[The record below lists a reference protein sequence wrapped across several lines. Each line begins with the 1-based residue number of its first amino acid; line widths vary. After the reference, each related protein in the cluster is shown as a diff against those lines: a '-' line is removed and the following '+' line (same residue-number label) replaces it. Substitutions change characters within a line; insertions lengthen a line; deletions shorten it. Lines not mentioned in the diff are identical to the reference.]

1 MVSFGCSR
9 FAGRQEAATMASK
22 TRTGN
27 SEKYNK
33 HMDLD
38 ERNSIANIIA
48 TNRDRDG
55 SMKITLASIGRML
68 GKDPTSISKEVRNR
82 RTAKT
87 SDIKVTPRNYC
98 EHCRNRHSCSEQN
111 LCPTH
116 CGKFCRNCANCFNL
130 CPSFIFAACPHT
142 THFPWVCNG
151 CSKRA
156 HCRYPHYYYQPK
168 TAQAEYETLK
178 SECREGINMS
188 LSEFSTMNQIVSDG
202 LKKGQSIAHIVEANK
217 DRIPVSQR
225 QIYTYLHKDLF
236 YAGIMDSRRIPKMKP
251 RKKKDEN
258 PIVVRKAKTGRTFE
272 DFQGLLMQD
281 LSLAFFQI
289 DTVEGKQGGKVLLTL
304 HCVKTH
310 FQFAFLLDSK
320 HSINVVKTFDHIQ
333 NVLGMQRFQLLFS
346 VLLADNGVEFSDIQG
361 IEVDSATGEKRSSI
375 YFCHPNS
382 AFEKGACEKNHELI
396 RCIIPKGA
404 SMDHL
409 TQNKINLMMSH
420 INSYKRK
427 STDFSTPYDLFC
439 ATYGQGIL
447 DTLCISRI
455 PENEVMLR
463 PALLK

>member
-1 MVSFGCSR
+1 
-9 FAGRQEAATMASK
+9 MASK
-22 TRTGN
+22 EKKAHG
-27 SEKYNK
+27 EKYNK

-38 ERNSIANIIA
+38 QRNSIANIIA
-48 TNRDRDG
+48 TNRNPDG
-55 SMKITLASIGRML
+55 SMKITLASIGQML
-68 GKDPTSISKEVRNR
+68 GKDPTSISKEVKSR
-82 RTAKT
+82 RISKPSARKL
-87 SDIKVTPRNYC
+87 KPQNYC
-98 EHCRNRHSCSEQN
+98 VLCKNQTECVAKNV
-111 LCPTH
+111 CPTRCGELCKGCTH
-116 CGKFCRNCANCFNL
+116 CFEL
-130 CPSFIFAACPHT
+130 CPSFQGKDCPHT

-151 CSKRA
+151 CIKRA
-156 HCRYPHYYYQPK
+156 YCNLPHYYYQPK

-188 LSEFSTMNQIVSDG
+188 LSEFNTMNQIVSDG
-202 LKKGQSIAHIVEANK
+202 LKKGQSIAHIVETNK
-217 DRIPVSQR
+217 DQIPVSQR
-225 QIYTYLHKDLF
+225 QVYAYLHKDLF

-251 RKKKDEN
+251 RKKNDEN
-258 PIVVRKAKTGRTFE
+258 PIVVRKAKIGRTFE
-272 DFQGLLMQD
+272 DFQELLMQD
-281 LSLAFFQI
+281 LSLVFFQI
-289 DTVEGKQGGKVLLTL
+289 DTVEGKQGGKVLFTL

-320 HSINVVKTFDHIQ
+320 HSINVVRTFDHLQ
-333 NVLGMQRFQLLFS
+333 DVLGMQTFRLLFS
-346 VLLADNGVEFSDIQG
+346 VLLADNGTEFSDIQG
-361 IEVDSATGEKRSSI
+361 IEVDAATGEKRSSI

-396 RCIIPKGA
+396 RCIIPKGT

-409 TQNKINLMMSH
+409 TQDKINLMMAH

-447 DTLCISRI
+447 DTLRISRI

>member
-1 MVSFGCSR
+1 
-9 FAGRQEAATMASK
+9 MASK
-22 TRTGN
+22 ARKEC

-33 HMDLD
+33 HMDL
-38 ERNSIANIIA
+38 EQRNLISNIIA
-48 TNRDRDG
+48 TNRNPDG
-55 SMKITLASIGRML
+55 SMKISLASIGRMV
-68 GKDPTSISKEVRNR
+68 GKDPTSISKEVKNR
-82 RTAKT
+82 RITRAHVR
-87 SDIKVTPRNYC
+87 DLTPKNYC
-98 EHCRNRHSCSEQN
+98 VMCKNREDCNARNVCSTRCGELCRSCS
-111 LCPTH
+111 LC
-116 CGKFCRNCANCFNL
+116 FDL
-130 CPSFIFAACPHT
+130 CPSFEIRDCRHT
-142 THFPWVCNG
+142 SHFPWVCNG
-151 CSKRA
+151 CAKRV
-156 HCRYPHYYYQPK
+156 HCRLPHYYYQPK
-168 TAQAEYETLK
+168 TAQAEYESLK

-217 DRIPVSQR
+217 DQIPVSQR

-258 PIVVRKAKTGRTFE
+258 TTVVRKAKIGRTFE
-272 DFQGLLMQD
+272 DFQELLMQD
-281 LSLAFFQI
+281 LSLVFFQI

-320 HSINVVKTFDHIQ
+320 HSINVVRTFDHIQ
-333 NVLGMQRFQLLFS
+333 NVLGMQTFQLLFS
-346 VLLADNGVEFSDIQG
+346 VLLADNGTEFSDIQG
-361 IEVDSATGEKRSSI
+361 IELDATTGEKRSSI

-396 RCIIPKGA
+396 RCIIPKGT

-409 TQNKINLMMSH
+409 TQDKINLMMSH

-447 DTLCISRI
+447 DTLRISRI